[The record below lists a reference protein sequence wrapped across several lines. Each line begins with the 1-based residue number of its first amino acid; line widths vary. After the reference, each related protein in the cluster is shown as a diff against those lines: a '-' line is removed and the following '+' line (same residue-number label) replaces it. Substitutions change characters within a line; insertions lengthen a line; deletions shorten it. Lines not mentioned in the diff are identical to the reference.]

1 MLKVESLSLRYGGVS
16 ALTDVN
22 FDVREGEL
30 FSILGPNGAGKTSLF
45 NCLSGLANPE
55 GSMTFEGRKLAGLKP
70 NQIAA
75 RGIGRTFQNLGLF
88 GSMTV
93 AENILVGSHRQIRGG
108 AFSAAVSWPSTMR
121 AETAAR
127 IRAEELMELMDLS
140 AWRDAVVSTLPYGT
154 RKRVE
159 LAKAVASYPRLMLL
173 DEPVAGMN
181 QEETE
186 DFIRYVLQ
194 VRDELK
200 LTIILIEHDVHM
212 VMRLSDRILAL
223 DFGEVIGLGT
233 PEEIQQNKRVI
244 AAYLGTPG
252 DEGPRDREEPV
263 KVAANE

>member
-1 MLKVESLSLRYGGVS
+1 MLKVDSLNLRYGGVS
-16 ALTDVN
+16 ALKDVS

-45 NCLSGLANPE
+45 NCLSGLAKAE
-55 GSMTFEGRKLAGLKP
+55 GGISFEGRSLVGLKP
-70 NQIAA
+70 HQIAE

-108 AFSAAVSWPSTMR
+108 ALTAAISWPSTMR
-121 AETAAR
+121 AEMAAR
-127 IRAEELMELMDLS
+127 IRADELMELMDLS
-140 AWRDAVVSTLPYGT
+140 EWRDSVVSTLPYGT

-181 QEETE
+181 KEETGA
-186 DFIRYVLQ
+186 FISYVLQ

-200 LTIILIEHDVHM
+200 LTIVLIEHDVHM
-212 VMRLSDRILAL
+212 VMSMSDRILAL

-233 PEEIQQNKRVI
+233 PEEIQRNDRVI
-244 AAYLGTPG
+244 AAYLGAT
-252 DEGPRDREEPV
+252 EN
-263 KVAANE
+263 VAPTDQDQLAKAAASE

>member
-1 MLKVESLSLRYGGVS
+1 MLKVESLNLSYGGVA
-16 ALTDVN
+16 ALKDVN
-22 FDVREGEL
+22 FDVDEGEL

-45 NCLSGLANPE
+45 NCLSGLAKSE
-55 GSMTFEGRKLAGLKP
+55 GSIAFEGRSLAGLKP
-70 NQIAA
+70 HQIAG

-108 AFSAAVSWPSTMR
+108 AISAALAWPSTMR
-121 AETAAR
+121 AELAAR
-127 IRAEELMELMDLS
+127 IRADELMELMDLTD
-140 AWRDAVVSTLPYGT
+140 WRDQVVSTLPYGT

-181 QEETE
+181 KEETA

-194 VRDELK
+194 VKEELN
-200 LTIILIEHDVHM
+200 LTIVLIEHDVHM
-212 VMRLSDRILAL
+212 VMRISDRILAL

-233 PEEIQQNKRVI
+233 PAEIQRNGRVI
-244 AAYLGTPG
+244 EAYLGST
-252 DEGPRDREEPV
+252 DNVDQSEQEQAEM
-263 KVAANE
+263 VAASE